1 MIPAAVIKNKTLTV
15 PIIQGG
21 MGVGISLGN
30 LAGHVAAAGGMGV
43 LSSAH
48 AGYRAE
54 DFWHAPQE
62 ADVRELTREVQK
74 AKAIADGQGMVGVNV
89 MVAVKDYAAHVQA
102 ALDGGAD
109 ALISGAG
116 LPLNLPEL
124 VKDSDVAI
132 APIVSSGKAASL
144 ICRTWDK
151 KHQRT
156 PDFIVIEGS
165 RAGGHLGF
173 KKEELLAG
181 TTLELLD
188 ILSEVL
194 AVLPEFEA
202 KYERSI
208 PVFVAGGIYD
218 GADIRRAIAHGAAGV
233 QMATRFIATEECD
246 AAPAYKEAYLR
257 AKEGDIQIVSSPVG
271 MPGRAL
277 RSPLIERL
285 EKEQRIPVE
294 HCIACLR
301 PCRPAETPYCITKAL
316 IEAAKGNWE
325 EGLFFCGAEAGRLD
339 RIMPVAELM
348 RELTAGYDEA
358 TQDLK

>member
-1 MIPAAVIKNKTLTV
+1 MWPSVQIKDKTLTV

-30 LAGHVAAAGGMGV
+30 LAGHVAACGGMGV

-48 AGYRAE
+48 AGYRAD
-54 DFWHAPQE
+54 DFWSDPQT
-62 ADVRELTREVQK
+62 ADVRELTREVEK
-74 AKAIADGQGMVGVNV
+74 AKAIAGGQGMVGVNV
-89 MVAVKDYAAHVQA
+89 MVAVKDYAEHIQA
-102 ALDGGAD
+102 AIAGGAD
-109 ALISGAG
+109 AIISGAG

-124 VKDSDVAI
+124 VKGSDVAI

-165 RAGGHLGF
+165 QAGGHLGF

-181 TTLELLD
+181 TTAPLLD
-188 ILSEVL
+188 ILADVL
-194 AVLPEFEA
+194 AVLPEFAE
-202 KYERSI
+202 KYGHAI

-218 GADIRRAIAHGAAGV
+218 GADIAEAIAHGASGV
-233 QMATRFIATEECD
+233 QMATRFIVTKECD
-246 AAPAYKEAYLR
+246 ASPAYKEAYIK
-257 AKEGDIQIVSSPVG
+257 AKASDIQIVSSPVG

-285 EKEQRIPVE
+285 ERETRIPVE
-294 HCIACLR
+294 RCIACLR
-301 PCRPAETPYCITKAL
+301 PCKPAETPYCITKAL

-325 EGLFFCGAEAGRLD
+325 EGLFFCGAHADRLD
-339 RIMPVAELM
+339 RIMTVDELM
-348 RELTAGYDEA
+348 QELTQGYEQA
-358 TQDLK
+358 CQSE

>member
-1 MIPAAVIKNKTLTV
+1 MMPSVQIKDKILAV

-30 LAGHVAAAGGMGV
+30 LAGHVAKCGGMGV

-54 DFWHAPQE
+54 DFWQEPQL
-62 ADVRELTREVQK
+62 ADVRELTSEVQK
-74 AKAIADGQGMVGVNV
+74 AKAIAQGNGLVGVNV

-102 ALDGGAD
+102 AIDGGAD

-124 VKDSDVAI
+124 VKGSDVAI

-165 RAGGHLGF
+165 LAGGHLGF

-181 TTLELLD
+181 TTMPLLD
-188 ILSEVL
+188 ILNEVL
-194 AVLPEFEA
+194 AVLPEFED
-202 KYERSI
+202 KYGHAI

-218 GADIRRAIAHGAAGV
+218 GADIKRAIQHGAAGV
-233 QMATRFIATEECD
+233 QMATRFIATDECD
-246 AAPAYKEAYLR
+246 AAPAYKEAYIR
-257 AKEGDIQIVSSPVG
+257 AEASDIQIVSSPVG

-325 EGLFFCGAEAGRLD
+325 EGLFFCGAEAGRLE
-339 RIMPVAELM
+339 RIMPVSELM
-348 RELTAGYDEA
+348 QELTLGYDQA
-358 TQDLK
+358 

>member
-1 MIPAAVIKNKTLTV
+1 MMPSVQIKGRALAV

-30 LAGHVAAAGGMGV
+30 LAGHVAACGGMGV

-54 DFWHAPQE
+54 DFWRAPQE
-62 ADVRELTREVQK
+62 ADRRELTCEVQR
-74 AKAIADGQGMVGVNV
+74 AKAIADGRGLVGVNV
-89 MVAVKDYAAHVQA
+89 MVAVKDYADHIQA
-102 ALDGGAD
+102 AIAGGAD
-109 ALISGAG
+109 AIISGAG

-156 PDFIVIEGS
+156 PDFVVIEGS
-165 RAGGHLGF
+165 EAGGHLGF
-173 KKEELLAG
+173 KKDELLAG
-181 TTLELLD
+181 TTQPLLEILADVLD
-188 ILSEVL
+188 VL
-194 AVLPEFEA
+194 QPFAE
-202 KYERSI
+202 KYGHAI

-218 GADIRRAIAHGAAGV
+218 GGDIYQALAHGAAGV

-246 AAPAYKEAYLR
+246 AAPAYKEAYLK
-257 AKEGDIQIVSSPVG
+257 AQAGDIQIVSSPVG

-277 RSPLIERL
+277 RSPLIARL
-285 EKEQRIPVE
+285 EKEERLPVQR
-294 HCIACLR
+294 CIACLR
-301 PCRPAETPYCITKAL
+301 PCQPAETPYCITQAL

-325 EGLFFCGAEAGRLD
+325 EGLFFCGAHAGRLD

-348 RELTAGYDEA
+348 QELAQGFAEA
-358 TQDLK
+358 QGAE